1 MSREERLMNKV
12 ERLSKL
18 IEEKDEHFIQM
29 CELLLGRIGFIEDIE
44 GDKSNWIKELE
55 EENTELRNKIYEIR
69 TYMENYIEVEDGNEP
84 VKCEF
89 EEIVKK
95 LRGEEDAQ
103 N

>member
-55 EENTELRNKIYEIR
+55 EENYELRDKIDETIK
-69 TYMENYIEVEDGNEP
+69 YMENYLKVEDGNEP

-89 EEIVKK
+89 EEIIKK
-95 LRGEEDAQ
+95 LRGVD
-103 N
+103 ND